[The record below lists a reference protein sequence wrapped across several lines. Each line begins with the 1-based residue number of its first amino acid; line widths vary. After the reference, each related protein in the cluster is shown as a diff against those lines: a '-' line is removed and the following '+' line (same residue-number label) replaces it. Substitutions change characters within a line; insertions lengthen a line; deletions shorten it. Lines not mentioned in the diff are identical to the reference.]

1 MHVLEPESKIIVIG
15 TSAGGMDA
23 LTRLLQDLS
32 PDFAPPIFIVQ
43 HLSPHSTGS
52 FLVKRLT
59 QITHRPCELA
69 QHGAPFEP
77 GRVYMAPADHHLL
90 IKRSKM
96 LVAKGPHENQFRP
109 AIDPLFRSAAAH
121 FGSAVIG
128 VILTGF
134 MSDGLA
140 GIEAVSRAG
149 GITVV
154 QDPADAEFPDLPRNV
169 LRYLTP
175 SHLVPLTQMGALR
188 SQLAQQPAPPAV
200 EVPRDIKMEAEI
212 TERIMTHSNH
222 NHIED
227 LEKLGSRA
235 PYSCPDCGGALWAVK
250 KSGEVSRFRC
260 QTGHTYTDE
269 SLLQGMSSSLE
280 ETLWVAMRALEE
292 RRNLLLNMA
301 QQHQHLSARW
311 AASQQGRA
319 EEMKVHIERLRNA
332 LEISTMADAEAEQ
345 KTG

>member
-1 MHVLEPESKIIVIG
+1 ME
-15 TSAGGMDA
+15 A
-23 LTRLLQDLS
+23 LTQLLQDL
-32 PDFAPPIFIVQ
+32 PADFTAPIFIVQ
-43 HLSPHSTGS
+43 HLSPHSTGG

-59 QITHRPCELA
+59 QITHRPCVLA
-69 QHGAPFEP
+69 QHGASFEA
-77 GRVYMAPADHHLL
+77 GMVYMAPADHHLL
-90 IKRSKM
+90 INGSGM

-121 FGSAVIG
+121 FGPAVIG
-128 VILTGF
+128 LILTGF

-175 SHLVPLTQMGALR
+175 THVVPLAHIGPLLGRLAAL
-188 SQLAQQPAPPAV
+188 PVPPAG
-200 EVPRDIKMEAEI
+200 EIPRDIKLEAEI

-222 NHIED
+222 NYIED

-235 PYSCPDCGGALWAVK
+235 PYSCPDCGGALWAVE

-260 QTGHTYTDE
+260 QTGHAYTDE
-269 SLLQGMSSSLE
+269 SLLQGMSGTLE

-311 AASQQGRA
+311 AASQQERA
-319 EEMKVHIERLRNA
+319 DEMKVHIERLRGV
-332 LEISTMADAEAEQ
+332 LEISTMADAEAKQ